1 LANTIKINRGLV
13 TILAKDNQW
22 LKAISVFYSL
32 KFLYSGG
39 IILDITKRYS
49 FFANKLG
56 ISESNLRSKVKFL
69 IKNGLIEKKNNNL
82 YFSSFNKIKEKF
94 KIKTQKGYK
103 LAYKNPK
110 ELEVILKTLVL
121 EENLHTQEFKLKEKI
136 LSEELKKFG
145 KIEAKSTRKKIKRY
159 LRKYLS
165 HLTEKYKKRELQNS
179 NDNLLRNKRINTDLT
194 LSRNKIANSFGRKS
208 KSTGSRFINKAKSLD
223 LVLEDKKRVE
233 KVRSN
238 VSYKIIRY
246 MELDSSY
253 FIFKNNLYKRMSNEL
268 TFINFI
274 A

>member
-208 KSTGSRFINKAKSLD
+208 KSTGSRFIDKAKSLG

-253 FIFKNNLYKRMSNEL
+253 FIFKNDLYKRMSNEL